1 MKTDV
6 QLIKLKRLLLLLPML
21 LLGCIIQAQT
31 VSGTVTSR
39 EDKTPLQGITVK
51 VKGKRTVSV
60 TSPAGTFSI
69 KAVTGDVLMFSGV
82 GYKIIESTV
91 GSGEI
96 NIELERDIK
105 VLNEV
110 VVTALGIRKE
120 TRKLGYAIQEV
131 KGADLVKAREPNAVN
146 SLTGKVAGLTVGA
159 SAELLGAPAF
169 ILRGSDPRR
178 GQSPI
183 FVVDGI
189 PINSDTWNISADDIE
204 SFTILKGPAA
214 SALYGYRGQNGA
226 IIINT
231 KKGSRDKRGFSI
243 EYNSSTMFE
252 KGFNAIPKVQDEYGP
267 GDHGKYAFVDGRGGG
282 LNDGDYDIWGPKF
295 EGQLIPQY
303 DSPVDPVTGIRR
315 GTPWTARGKNNLQRF
330 LQTGILSSNNIA
342 VSSSTEKADLR
353 FSVTHTYQRGMV
365 PNTRLNMTN
374 FNISN
379 TIRFSNRV
387 KLESNINYSRQFTP
401 NIPDVTYGPNS
412 VIYNITIWGGADW
425 NINDMKNYW
434 QPGKEG
440 VQSIFAEY
448 QRYHNPYFMSNEWL
462 RGHYKNDLY
471 GYTTLTCK
479 ILDNLELT
487 ARTGVTTYD
496 VQRSEKMPF
505 SAHPYGR
512 EEGKGDYREDK
523 RSLFENN
530 SDVLLSYSNNE
541 LMKGLDMK
549 LSVGGNL
556 RSFKYNSS
564 FATTDYL
571 NVPGVYNFANS
582 RNPVKLYNFD
592 SKMQVQSAYY
602 SADFGYKDYINLALT
617 GRWDKLSTLPNG
629 KNTYFYPSASVSSVV
644 SKYVPLPELIS
655 FLKIKGSAAN
665 VKGGLTSPSIGP
677 AAYPI
682 GYGSPFIT
690 SYEGPTY
697 ENTAAYNT
705 PLVYNNQP
713 AAYYSNTINNP
724 GLKPFSRT
732 NFEGGMDIRFLKNRI
747 GLDVTYFVYKDG
759 PGIFQRDV
767 SEATGY
773 VKEIVNGIETKRR
786 GWEISVNG
794 NILKPKETNKLK
806 WDVLVNWSTYKETLA
821 GIFPGVNALASNF
834 FIGDNRGD
842 RLIKTG
848 DRVDAI
854 YGATFA
860 RTPDGQLIND
870 AGGRPVVLPRGQK
883 LGYANPDW
891 VWAINN
897 KFSWKQLSF
906 SFQFDGRV
914 GGKLVDYIQRQNF
927 RGGRNLETI
936 QGKMGE
942 ARYQDYLGIK
952 SWIGDGVVISNG
964 ATIQYDANGN
974 ISNYSALQFAPNN
987 IKTYLQDYIS
997 RYYAQEEAN
1006 IVSKTFGKL
1015 REVTIGYS
1023 LPEKIT
1029 TKTPFRQV
1037 NISLVAR
1044 NLLYFSKA
1052 KDVDLDQYAGMS
1064 AYSNL
1069 QTPTAKRY
1077 GININITF

>member
-1 MKTDV
+1 MNSKPNSKMKF
-6 QLIKLKRLLLLLPML
+6 LCLLLPAL
-21 LLGCIIQAQT
+21 VFFQAGYTQT
-31 VSGTVTSR
+31 VSGKVTAK
-39 EDKTPLQGITVK
+39 DDQAALPGITVK
-51 VKGKRTVSV
+51 VKDRKQT
-60 TSPAGTFSI
+60 
-69 KAVTGDVLMFSGV
+69 AVTGGAGWYTIKAANGDVLQFSGIGFRTMEV
-82 GYKIIESTV
+82 TV
-91 GSGEI
+91 TAEKTDVQ
-96 NIELERDIK
+96 LERDVK

-110 VVTALGIRKE
+110 VVTALGIKKE
-120 TRKLGYAIQEV
+120 TRKLGYAVQEV

-146 SLTGKVAGLTVGA
+146 ALTGKVAGLTVGI
-159 SAELLGAPAF
+159 SAELLAAPAF

-204 SFTILKGPAA
+204 SFTVLKGPAA

-243 EYNSSTMFE
+243 EFNSSTMFE

-303 DSPVDPVTGIRR
+303 DSPVDPVTGVRK
-315 GTPWTARGKNNLQRF
+315 GTPWVARGKDNLKRF
-330 LQTGILSSNNIA
+330 LQAGILASNNIA
-342 VSSSTEKADLR
+342 VSSSTEKSDLR

-379 TIRFSNRV
+379 AIRFSNRV

-401 NIPDVTYGPNS
+401 NIPDVVYGPNS
-412 VIYNITIWGGADW
+412 VIYNMTIWGGADW
-425 NINDMKNYW
+425 NIDDMKNYW

-440 VQSIFAEY
+440 VQSIYAEY
-448 QRYHNPYFMSNEWL
+448 QRYHNPYFMSYEWL

-471 GYTTLTCK
+471 GYSALSVK
-479 ILDNLELT
+479 LLDNLELT

-496 VQRSEKMPF
+496 VLRSEKMPF

-512 EEGKGDYREDK
+512 EEGKGDYREDR

-530 SDVLLSYSNNE
+530 SDVLISYANNR
-541 LMKGLDMK
+541 LLKGLDMK
-549 LSVGGNL
+549 ISAGGNL
-556 RSFKYNSS
+556 RTFRYNSS

-602 SADFGYKDYINLALT
+602 SADFGYKDFVNLAVT

-629 KNTYFYPSASVSSVV
+629 KNTYFYPSASVSTVLSE
-644 SKYVPLPELIS
+644 YIPLPAAIS
-655 FLKIKGSAAN
+655 FLKLKGSAAN
-665 VKGGLTSPSIGP
+665 VKGGLTSPNIGP

-682 GYGSPFIT
+682 GYGTPYVT

-732 NFEGGMDIRFLKNRI
+732 NYEAGLDIRFLKNRI

-773 VKEIVNGIETKRR
+773 VKEIVNGIETRR
-786 GWEISVNG
+786 TGWEVSVNAQV
-794 NILKPKETNKLK
+794 LKPASAAGLK
-806 WDVLVNWSTYKETLA
+806 WEVMANWSAYREKLA

-834 FIGDNRGD
+834 FIGDNRGN
-842 RLIKTG
+842 RLVQVG

-854 YGATFA
+854 YGSAFA
-860 RTPDGQLIND
+860 RTQDGQLIND
-870 AGGRPVVLPRGQK
+870 AGGRPIVLPRGQL

-897 KFSWKQLSF
+897 RFSWKSF
-906 SFQFDGRV
+906 NLSFQFDGRV
-914 GGKLVDYIQRQNF
+914 GGEMVNYIQRQNY
-927 RGGRNLETI
+927 RGGRNLETVK
-936 QGKMGE
+936 GKMGE
-942 ARYQDYLGIK
+942 ARYQDYLGNK
-952 SWIGDGVVISNG
+952 SWVGNGVVVSNG
-964 ATIQYDANGN
+964 VAIQYDANGQ
-974 ISNYSALQFAPNN
+974 ITNYSALQFAPNT
-987 IKTYLQDYIS
+987 IKTFLQDYIS

-1015 REVTIGYS
+1015 REITLGYRI
-1023 LPEKIT
+1023 PEKLV

-1037 NISLVAR
+1037 NISMVAR
-1044 NLLYFSKA
+1044 NLLYFSKV
-1052 KDVDLDQYAGMS
+1052 KDIDLDQYPGMS
-1064 AYSNL
+1064 AYSTL
-1069 QTPTAKRY
+1069 QTPTTKRY